1 MTPEDLAGQPKQA
14 EQSLTSRA
22 MWLIVGKSVAFGLGV
37 ALPLLLVRRLSQSD
51 FGLYRQ
57 IFLFV
62 STAMIFLPVGFQMSA
77 YYFFAREPAQ
87 RQAQIVFNILIFF
100 ILISGLAYLLI
111 NLQPQLLSR
120 IFNNPEMVRYA
131 PLIGLVVLT
140 WVLSLFLDHIVLARQ
155 ETRLATVL
163 IVILQLSKTALLLA
177 AVLVFDT
184 IRALL
189 IAAIVQGVVQ
199 IVVLLGYLRSRFE
212 NFWRSFGW
220 SMMRRQLVYA
230 APLGVASIL
239 LQLQTTLDNYFVS
252 NLYGA
257 DSYAI
262 YAVGC
267 FQLPLVIIIT
277 EAIGLTTLPRVTQ
290 LQAQGKTPEVL
301 ELFFN
306 VVRKQSL
313 IYLPLYLFLLLVGKN
328 FIILLFTE
336 RYAASWPIF
345 AVNLTLIPLAIVAS
359 ATDPVMRAY
368 SEHRYFLLRIR
379 AVLVVILIAGLWF
392 ATRRFGLIG
401 AISVM
406 AAVNVMEAMLIAAK
420 VGNILGMR
428 TRDLSRLRDVGKI
441 ALAAAGT
448 CCLTAIAL
456 LFVPKLP
463 PFGALLFCGL
473 LFLFIY
479 PSLALILG
487 VFTSEEWQSIRNMV
501 RANPILSRLP
511 SPPFDTRRF

>member
-1 MTPEDLAGQPKQA
+1 MTAEDLATRPEQA

-22 MWLIVGKSVAFGLGV
+22 IWLIVGKSVAFVLSI

-87 RQAQIVFNILIFF
+87 RHAQIVFNIVIFF
-100 ILISGLAYLLI
+100 LLISGLACLLI
-111 NLQPQLLSR
+111 NVQPHSLSR
-120 IFNNPEMVRYA
+120 IFNNPEMMRYA
-131 PLIGLVVLT
+131 PLISLVVLT

-163 IVILQLSKTALLLA
+163 IVILQLSKTTLLLT
-177 AVLVFDT
+177 AVLLFDS

-189 IAAIVQGVVQ
+189 VAAIVQGLVQ
-199 IVVLLGYLRSRFE
+199 TTMLLVYLRTRFG

-239 LQLQTTLDNYFVS
+239 LQMQTTLDNYFVS

-290 LQAQGKTPEVL
+290 LQAQGKTREVL

-313 IYLPLYLFLLLVGKN
+313 IYLPLYLFLLLVGKD

-379 AVLVVILIAGLWF
+379 AVLVVLLIVGLWF

-406 AAVNVMEAMLIAAK
+406 AGVNVMEAMLIAAK
-420 VGNILGMR
+420 VANILGVR
-428 TRDLSRLRDVGKI
+428 TSDLSRLKDVGKI

-448 CCLTAIAL
+448 CCLTGIAL
-456 LFVPKLP
+456 LIMPKLP
-463 PFGALLFCGL
+463 PLGVVVFCGV

-479 PSLALILG
+479 PSLAFMLG
-487 VFTSEEWQSIRNMV
+487 IITSEEYQSLRNLV
-501 RANPILSRLP
+501 RRENPIW
-511 SPPFDTRRF
+511 